1 MGIAS
6 GAAKTIGQLG
16 WWGIPLVAV
25 ITALIN
31 GLLSAAMSKVG
42 SLFGGSAAPS
52 ATAPTKLVTGM
63 LTYDSG
69 NVQSVLGSDG
79 HVYSARVGGVNGSGI
94 VSVPTLT
101 NVNGQAAL
109 VGEQG
114 PEIVIG
120 RATTRALMQNNP
132 GLLAGLV
139 QFDKMYSGR
148 GFRTYAGGNVQQ
160 YGANGE
166 PLSPEE
172 QERQQV
178 ERIMSVVTATLLP
191 TLEGIDRSIAASNR
205 TNAAL
210 HERLKQPIN
219 ATINKYG
226 RGGLVDEV
234 ATGLEQEKKSG
245 RNDTVRRL
253 FGSR

>member
-1 MGIAS
+1 
-6 GAAKTIGQLG
+6 
-16 WWGIPLVAV
+16 
-25 ITALIN
+25 
-31 GLLSAAMSKVG
+31 
-42 SLFGGSAAPS
+42 
-52 ATAPTKLVTGM
+52 M

-191 TLEGIDRSIAASNR
+191 TLEGIDRSLAASNR

-253 FGSR
+253 FGQK

>member
-1 MGIAS
+1 
-6 GAAKTIGQLG
+6 
-16 WWGIPLVAV
+16 
-25 ITALIN
+25 
-31 GLLSAAMSKVG
+31 
-42 SLFGGSAAPS
+42 
-52 ATAPTKLVTGM
+52 
-63 LTYDSG
+63 
-69 NVQSVLGSDG
+69 
-79 HVYSARVGGVNGSGI
+79 VGGVNGSGI

-148 GFRTYAGGNVQQ
+148 GFRTYAGGNVQM
-160 YGANGE
+160 YDSDGS
-166 PLSPEE
+166 LLTPEE
-172 QERQQV
+172 REQQQMD
-178 ERIMSVVTATLLP
+178 RIMQAVNIAIAPALEAVSVALK
-191 TLEGIDRSIAASNR
+191 DSNR

-210 HERLKQPIN
+210 RERLNQPFN
-219 ATINKYG
+219 TVINKYG

-234 ATGLEQEKKSG
+234 VTGLEREKRTGNES
-245 RNDTVRRL
+245 VRRL
-253 FGSR
+253 LGTRK